1 MDALPGVGHACGHNL
16 IAISGVAVACAIKK
30 AIIKHNISGT
40 VILLGTP
47 GECSSTLGL
56 RLTLNVP
63 GEEGGMGK
71 KIMLE
76 AGAYKDMVGCVMC
89 HPAPGPNATS
99 SLSSTLA
106 LQRMTAKYKG
116 RR

>member
-1 MDALPGVGHACGHNL
+1 
-16 IAISGVAVACAIKK
+16 
-30 AIIKHNISGT
+30 
-40 VILLGTP
+40 
-47 GECSSTLGL
+47 
-56 RLTLNVP
+56 
-63 GEEGGMGK
+63 MGK

-89 HPAPGPNATS
+89 HPTPGPNATS

-106 LQRMTAKYKG
+106 IQVMAAKYKG